1 MSSASCW
8 VFVLLLGASASSDVY
23 ITSAEGD
30 DVQFNCTGRNAT
42 LLKIGGLSPK
52 PATPPVLT
60 LHCSDGGGGCTTSF
74 LLTNV
79 TSEDTGE
86 YVCSMGL
93 QTYYHLNVTAAPA
106 RRPLPTRSTHP
117 DVVTSLFMTIPVP
130 TETPTASNGA
140 NSTVIGQG
148 LPAVVII
155 TYVVVIGAIIM
166 TALLGLIILSM
177 YMMRNII

>member
-1 MSSASCW
+1 MSQSELSPKGDDSVMMRTSKGICMC
-8 VFVLLLGASASSDVY
+8 SSIVY

-130 TETPTASNGA
+130 TETPTASHRE
-140 NSTVIGQG
+140 TRD
-148 LPAVVII
+148 I
-155 TYVVVIGAIIM
+155 TMLAGRMWGWNTSLEWDGIPP
-166 TALLGLIILSM
+166 L
-177 YMMRNII
+177 